1 MPDQTTYRKCM
12 ADGLTGLKL
21 TKDERKTK
29 FCTLAKTCSGKAKTE
44 EEAKKLC
51 AESAAKPKEEKT
63 KKTRRVKKVDYENIE
78 PIDIEIDGEEY
89 TLSPAEFSRICPCI
103 LKPGNKR
110 KAKDAQQYEKM
121 DDKGK
126 EVVATIAELQAKHAP
141 STPLPEGVP
150 EDIPDVYKSMF

>member
-1 MPDQTTYRKCM
+1 MADQTTYRKCM

-29 FCTLAKTCSGKAKTE
+29 FCTLAKTCSGKASSE

-51 AESAAKPKEEKT
+51 AESAAKPKEEKAVKT
-63 KKTRRVKKVDYENIE
+63 KRVKKVNYEDID
-78 PIDIEIDGEEY
+78 PISVEIDGEEY

-103 LKPGNKR
+103 LKSGNKT
-110 KAKDAQQYEKM
+110 KAKVAQQYEKM

-126 EVVATIAELQAKHAP
+126 QVVATIAELQAKHAP
-141 STPLPEGVP
+141 PIPLPEGVP
-150 EDIPDVYKSMF
+150 EDIPEIYKSMF